1 MDMQYSL
8 KDTAMFVNSSY
19 MLADNIIR
27 ILEVL
32 N

>member
-1 MDMQYSL
+1 MDVQYSF

-19 MLADNIIR
+19 MLADSIIR